1 MRCFYVFYQT
11 KNDLLIRKLPIS
23 TTDGRIFS
31 EYDFTVDRA
40 KSLGLQPSDIAIINW
55 IEMNEKD
62 WRDFAR

>member
-11 KNDLLIRKLPIS
+11 KNNLLIRKLPIS
-23 TTDGRIFS
+23 TADGCIFS
-31 EYDFTVDRA
+31 EYDFISSVA
-40 KSLGLQPSDIAIINW
+40 KGQGLQVSDVAITHW